1 MTCTTCGETPK
12 NSSKD
17 FTKAVVEINNPEK
30 IVLFRKVVIPASMGG
45 RDALPPAIGKYHNVL
60 LEYEADGSL
69 FLYSSDGIPTQ
80 LSTDVTDLQRQL
92 DALGIEVDNER
103 VERVAADEEL
113 SNAIEEE
120 ATNRQ
125 DADTALSNQIT
136 DLDDSLATVAKT
148 GSYNDL
154 SNKPT
159 IGNGTLTVK
168 RNGTNIG
175 TFRANAATNTDINV
189 SVPTK
194 TSDLT
199 NDGSDGSSQ
208 YAERDDLATVAT
220 SGSYNDLTNK
230 PIIGNATLT
239 IKRNNTNAGTFTANA
254 TTNKS
259 INIAVPTKTSDL
271 VNDGADGTSTYVES
285 NDLPTVDTM
294 YSSSSN
300 NAIANSTVTNSLD
313 RNVMTNLALDST
325 PSTTTVNLNN
335 AKTNLA
341 YPSSTT
347 TSSISLPVAS
357 STQAGVMNSATFD
370 AVTNNTNNINAILN
384 GAVAISN
391 LPASPTQ
398 AQLTTAWENETGLTS
413 IINRASVYDVT
424 NNKVWTYYTND
435 QTWHAASNTSQITV
449 NTFTNS
455 SEGTI
460 KGSTNDGQVF
470 AENDGTGSV
479 NGWDALTSTVS
490 SNASKLATIA
500 QGAEVNVQA
509 NWTQTNT
516 TADDYIRNKPANLV
530 QDANYVHTDNNFT
543 TTLKNKL
550 DGIESGA
557 EVNVQADW
565 AQTDTTADDYIKNKP
580 TIPTVNNATLT
591 IQKNGTNV
599 QTFTANSSTN
609 KTANIT
615 VPTAVSEL
623 TNDSGYATTTQLN
636 SGLATKQDTLTA
648 GNNIQINGN
657 TISATD
663 TTYTAGNAIDITNG
677 EISADIYPA
686 DFFTAEDAVSDCG
699 SDLSLDDTMAST
711 LKSVELKGDTYQQ
724 TYSGFQLLQKQG
736 LATPTTDTDF
746 WNTVSN
752 QTITALEDGWARFT
766 SSSSSA
772 SKNFFFKRLDAFSWE
787 VATTYTVICEIKN
800 APSDGKLTLSQP
812 QNTADPFTTIS
823 VGAQADYQFN
833 GTDHT
838 VVFSGT
844 TKSSLSSLGLR
855 PFFNAAFTSGSSVE
869 LRLTIV
875 AGDHTADYQNYIG
888 DNWEPYMGGTPSPNP
903 YYPQAVQTVTGE
915 QTVTVTGKN
924 LFDKVAEVA
933 TSPNYSLNP
942 DGSITT
948 NASNAQTGCRYM
960 TLTMSPGTYTLSFRP
975 YFRGVENPAIR
986 FTIRNMDTST
996 DYIVKN
1002 INNPE
1007 NGELQVNSFTVEN
1020 TTSVGFCI
1028 IPQARLEYGQTFYF
1042 DDTQLEEG
1050 STATAYQP
1058 YTSQTFTID
1067 LGSNELCKIGDYHDY
1082 IYKSGDDWYVHKE
1095 IGKII
1100 VDGSYGGYN
1109 STFNWYYCSATQYGG
1124 DTPSSAAVCV
1134 GNLFRYIPFATFRTN
1149 ASLDGVS
1156 VENGGIRLRNTACSS
1171 ASDYQ
1176 TWLSNNNLIL
1186 YYQLATPTDIQI
1198 IDETLVR
1205 QLEALAEA
1213 KSYSGQTEILVTAA
1227 GNNLPA
1233 TLCVEAYRK
1242 SLSGVIEAI
1251 DSACTCRKNLVVY
1264 LPNGMTTYTNDDA
1277 PLPLDEALEA
1287 FEQGRSIFFVD
1298 YNDAETGV
1306 YAVSAVNAND
1316 GIWTMK
1322 VERTGT
1328 NYLEKTGF
1336 WVVSSSS
1343 TDNWA
1348 TVEFYSNI
1356 NKEPTRLNM
1365 IVNASTWNM
1374 TSATGTF
1381 MISSSLASQVSMSM
1395 TAEITVA
1402 STDVYF
1408 TDALSPGTQITL
1420 ASLWSRIANGE
1431 QFDISVPYG
1440 SISSRADISPILDNR
1455 GKYGMS
1461 ICNYARLDNS
1471 EMSTY
1476 SYTDSSTDTQKTISS
1491 YNSNATVDV
1500 LPSAAYEHEL
1510 MKMNAP
1516 FGISR
1521 ISTDGS
1527 ESDTY
1532 VFFTTIFGSGQTP
1545 DDA

>member
-1 MTCTTCGETPK
+1 MNSCNQCGEKPK
-12 NSSKD
+12 KSCND
-17 FTKAVVEINNPEK
+17 FSKAVVEINNPEK

-80 LSTDVTDLQRQL
+80 LSTDVTDLQWQL
-92 DALGIEVDNER
+92 DALGIEIDDER
-103 VERVAADEEL
+103 VERIDADEEL

-120 ATNRQ
+120 VSNRQ
-125 DADTALSNQIT
+125 DADTDLSNQIT
-136 DLDDSLATVAKT
+136 NLDNSLATVART

-159 IGNGTLTVK
+159 IGNATLTIK
-168 RNGTNIG
+168 KNGSNVG
-175 TFRANAATNTDINV
+175 TFTANATTNKNIDI

-194 TSDLT
+194 TSNLV
-199 NDGSDGSSQ
+199 NDGSDGASQ
-208 YAERDDLATVAT
+208 YVESDDLATVAT

-230 PIIGNATLT
+230 PTIGNATLT
-239 IKRNNTNAGTFTANA
+239 IKRNNTNVGTFTANA

-259 INIAVPTKTSDL
+259 INIAVPIKTSDL

-285 NDLPTVDTM
+285 DDLPTVDTT

-313 RNVMTNLALDST
+313 RNVMTDLTLDST

-335 AKTNLA
+335 TKTNLA

-357 STQAGVMNSATFD
+357 STQAGVMNSSTFD
-370 AVTNNTNNINAILN
+370 AIASNTNNINAILS
-384 GAVAISN
+384 GAVAITG

-398 AQLTTAWENETGLTS
+398 AELTTAWENETGLTS
-413 IINRASVYDVT
+413 LMNRAGIYDVT
-424 NNKVWTYYTND
+424 NSKIWTYYTND
-435 QTWHAASNTSQITV
+435 NTWYAASNTSQVTV
-449 NTFTNS
+449 STFTNS
-455 SEGTI
+455 SEGLI

-490 SNASKLATIA
+490 SNTSKLATIA

-516 TADDYIRNKPANLV
+516 NADDYIRNKPANLV

-565 AQTDTTADDYIKNKP
+565 AQSDTSADDYIKNKP

-591 IQKNGTNV
+591 IQKNGSNV

-623 TNDSGYATTTQLN
+623 TNDADYATNTALN
-636 SGLATKQDTLTA
+636 AGLATKQNTLTA
-648 GNNIQINGN
+648 GDNITITGN

-663 TTYTAGNAIDITNG
+663 TTYTAGNAISIENG
-677 EISADIYPA
+677 VISADVHPA
-686 DFFTAEDAVSDCG
+686 DFFDADEDVSDCG
-699 SDLSLDDTMAST
+699 STVSLSGTVDST
-711 LKSVELKGDTYQQ
+711 IKSFELQGDTYQQ
-724 TYSGFQLLQKQG
+724 TYTGKNLMPMAISDNTTSRVTNFKILLPAG
-736 LATPTTDTDF
+736 TYTISFDLSDI
-746 WNTVSN
+746 VLGSN
-752 QTITALEDGWARFT
+752 QSFNILMTISGAISGGGNYDGNISGTINSTTATRKSFT
-766 SSSSSA
+766 
-772 SKNFFFKRLDAFSWE
+772 F
-787 VATTYTVICEIKN
+787 TT
-800 APSDGKLTLSQP
+800 
-812 QNTADPFTTIS
+812 TADSDVLANSNIRI
-823 VGAQADYQFN
+823 A
-833 GTDHT
+833 
-838 VVFSGT
+838 
-844 TKSSLSSLGLR
+844 
-855 PFFNAAFTSGSSVE
+855 
-869 LRLTIV
+869 
-875 AGDHTADYQNYIG
+875 QNYWNNGARAKLSNIQIEAG
-888 DNWEPYMGGTPSPNP
+888 STATSYEPYTGGIPAPNP
-903 YYPQAVQTVTGE
+903 DYPQPVQTVTGE
-915 QTVTVTGKN
+915 QTVTVSGKN
-924 LFDKVAEVA
+924 LWD
-933 TSPNYSLNP
+933 TSNVIDGVGL
-942 DGSITT
+942 DGSTGQTYSATT
-948 NASNAQTGCRYM
+948 RS
-960 TLTMSPGTYTLSFRP
+960 TLDYTSLKPDTTYTLSGCSMKSICFYDSNKTFISRSVQYTVTSP
-975 YFRGVENPAIR
+975 SGTSYIR
-986 FTIRNMDTST
+986 IAFDN
-996 DYIVKN
+996 
-1002 INNPE
+1002 
-1007 NGELQVNSFTVEN
+1007 TVEHSN
-1020 TTSVGFCI
+1020 I
-1028 IPQARLEYGQTFYF
+1028 
-1042 DDTQLEEG
+1042 QLESG
-1050 STATAYQP
+1050 STATTYEAYQAQS
-1058 YTSQTFTID
+1058 YTIN
-1067 LGSNELCKIGDYHDY
+1067 LGTTELCKLGNYQDY
-1082 IYKSGDDWYVHKE
+1082 IYKDGNDWYIHQE
-1095 IGKII
+1095 ITKYTFTGTEAWSTIPYGTNSWRLINVILFSFDTNELQII
-1100 VDGSYGGYN
+1100 SN
-1109 STFNWYYCSATQYGG
+1109 IFT
-1124 DTPSSAAVCV
+1124 
-1134 GNLFRYIPFATFRTN
+1134 
-1149 ASLDGVS
+1149 GVKHI
-1156 VENGGIRLRNTACSS
+1156 NRNTAGSNVI
-1171 ASDYQ
+1171 Y
-1176 TWLSNNNLIL
+1176 TVNNNEFNIRNTSLTSLAEVQAATIGNYV
-1186 YYQLATPTDIQI
+1186 YYALATPTDTKITDQTLIGQLNALDVMRSYNDQTNI
-1198 IDETLVR
+1198 I
-1205 QLEALAEA
+1205 
-1213 KSYSGQTEILVTAA
+1213 VTAT
-1227 GNNLPA
+1227 GDNLPA
-1233 TLCVEAYRK
+1233 TLCVTTYRK
-1242 SLSGVIEAI
+1242 SLDGVLDLIN
-1251 DSACTCRKNLVVY
+1251 DTACTCKNRQGNLVID

-1476 SYTDSSTDTQKTISS
+1476 SYTDSSTDTQKSISS